1 MKLNTNFVVGQ
12 TIRFNYIHNET
23 YSDGRGCDWNHQVSE
38 KKLGKIVKLHPENKK
53 TLEVKIRDEDKI
65 VRLHP
70 RNVIQIIPADC
81 IPMTYE
87 ERYQFEI
94 GKLYLEMGARFKK
107 LSPYGQERVLEKLN
121 EIQEIFDSKLSYKAD

>member
-1 MKLNTNFVVGQ
+1 MKLNTNFNVGQ

-23 YSDGRGCDWNHQVSE
+23 YYDGRGCDWNHNVSE
-38 KKLGKIVKLHPENKK
+38 EKLGKIVKLHPENKK
-53 TLEVKIRDEDKI
+53 TLEVKIRDEDKV

-81 IPMTYE
+81 VPMTNE
-87 ERYQFEI
+87 ERYQFET
-94 GKLYLEMGARFKK
+94 GKLHLELGGRFRK

-121 EIQEIFDSKLSYKAD
+121 EIQEIFDSKLTYKAD